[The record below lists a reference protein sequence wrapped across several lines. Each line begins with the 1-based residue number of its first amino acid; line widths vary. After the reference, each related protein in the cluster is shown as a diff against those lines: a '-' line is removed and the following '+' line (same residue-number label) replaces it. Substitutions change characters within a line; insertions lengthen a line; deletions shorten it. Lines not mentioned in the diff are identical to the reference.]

1 MLANPTKIRD
11 SDAEKSSKPLQT
23 AKRGLDRE
31 KAAIGVLIS
40 LQDSTGPMDAEAA
53 SVGFY
58 EHKMNQQ
65 KFPRLQLRTVKEL
78 MGGKGIER
86 PTRAAASDETFKKAP
101 KSKKKDSEQ
110 TELGV

>member
-1 MLANPTKIRD
+1 
-11 SDAEKSSKPLQT
+11 
-23 AKRGLDRE
+23 
-31 KAAIGVLIS
+31 LIS
-40 LQDSTGPMDAEAA
+40 LQEATGPMETEAA

-78 MGGKGIER
+78 MEGKGIER